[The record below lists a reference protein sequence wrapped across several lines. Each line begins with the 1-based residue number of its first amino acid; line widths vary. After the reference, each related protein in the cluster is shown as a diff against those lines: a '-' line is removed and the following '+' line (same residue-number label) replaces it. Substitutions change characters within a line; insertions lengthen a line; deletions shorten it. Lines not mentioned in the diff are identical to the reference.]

1 MAISCLTSPRNLAS
15 AALGMALLLPSEAVG
30 QTEFPEAPFDCTPVD
45 WTPIGYQVQPP
56 GRELALLF
64 DAVDDCEDYRA
75 TDGDNHGLFMRHEET
90 GGVFAYLFIMPLQAG
105 VPVLS
110 PLWASADHAL

>member
-1 MAISCLTSPRNLAS
+1 MVFSCLTSPRNLAS
-15 AALGMALLLPSEAVG
+15 VALGMALLLPSAAVG
-30 QTEFPEAPFDCTPVD
+30 QTEFPEIPFDCTPVD

-75 TDGDNHGLFMRHEET
+75 TDGDDHGLFMKHEET
-90 GGVFAYLFIMPLQAG
+90 GGVIAYLLIMPLPAEI
-105 VPVLS
+105 PD
-110 PLWASADHAL
+110 P